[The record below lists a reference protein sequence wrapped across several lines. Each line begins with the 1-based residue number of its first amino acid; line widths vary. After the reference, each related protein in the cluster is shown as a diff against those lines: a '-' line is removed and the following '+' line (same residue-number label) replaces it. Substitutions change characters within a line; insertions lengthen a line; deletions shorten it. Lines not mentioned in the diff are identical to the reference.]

1 MNIEREETGTLTAT
15 IKLKLDPT
23 DYAPAVDKVLKEQR
37 KTAAWPGFRPGQVP
51 MSIVKKR
58 IGKSVL
64 VNEVERL
71 IDVNLRNYIQENKMR
86 VLGQPLPRTDEA
98 KANDWDQPGEFNF
111 LYEVGMAP
119 SFDVEMSEKLG
130 VEMPVVDVDDALL
143 DKEIADMRRRYG
155 SLSDAEMAG
164 ATDMV
169 VGDLIEQD
177 ENGEIEARWPD
188 EPHHHHLGRAGGRG
202 HTRPLHR

>member
-37 KTAAWPGFRPGQVP
+37 KTIAWPGFCPGQVP

-98 KANDWDQPGEFNF
+98 KANDWD
-111 LYEVGMAP
+111 
-119 SFDVEMSEKLG
+119 
-130 VEMPVVDVDDALL
+130 
-143 DKEIADMRRRYG
+143 
-155 SLSDAEMAG
+155 
-164 ATDMV
+164 
-169 VGDLIEQD
+169 
-177 ENGEIEARWPD
+177 
-188 EPHHHHLGRAGGRG
+188 
-202 HTRPLHR
+202 